1 MHGAPRPNIVLLL
14 ADDLGYRDLGC
25 YGVADIRTP
34 VIDWLA
40 ARGVRFTQFYASTQC
55 TPTRAALLT
64 GRYEQ
69 RIGGLECAIGVG
81 NVGRYDDAIRL
92 RETNDLGLPADEPT
106 LARLLKKAGYA
117 TAITGKWHL
126 GYEDKFSPNAHGFDY
141 AFYFLGGE
149 MDYFH
154 YTERET
160 PDDSMIRLNGK
171 PVKRDGYFTDLM
183 TDEAEKFIVKNRE
196 RPFFL
201 YVPFLTPH
209 APFQGPDDRLPEPL
223 PADSPLWS
231 QGRAPRA
238 VYTAMVESLD
248 QAVGRILD
256 TLEHH
261 GLTDRT
267 LVIFM
272 SDNGGTGSARP
283 TGLRGN
289 KGTTFEGGIR
299 VPCIARWPGVLPEG
313 MTTTQVGITMDL
325 TASILRAAGAKP
337 PAGPSLDGIDILARI
352 AEGRPENSRTLFWRV
367 RRGQTVRWAARDGDL
382 KYVSVNSDGNFE
394 EWLFDLSR
402 DPGEQN
408 DLRSQQ
414 AADLKRLKGLL
425 AEWENEVR
433 PGR

>member
-1 MHGAPRPNIVLLL
+1 
-14 ADDLGYRDLGC
+14 
-25 YGVADIRTP
+25 
-34 VIDWLA
+34 
-40 ARGVRFTQFYASTQC
+40 
-55 TPTRAALLT
+55 
-64 GRYEQ
+64 
-69 RIGGLECAIGVG
+69 
-81 NVGRYDDAIRL
+81 
-92 RETNDLGLPADEPT
+92 
-106 LARLLKKAGYA
+106 
-117 TAITGKWHL
+117 
-126 GYEDKFSPNAHGFDY
+126 
-141 AFYFLGGE
+141 
-149 MDYFH
+149 
-154 YTERET
+154 
-160 PDDSMIRLNGK
+160 
-171 PVKRDGYFTDLM
+171 
-183 TDEAEKFIVKNRE
+183 
-196 RPFFL
+196 
-201 YVPFLTPH
+201 
-209 APFQGPDDRLPEPL
+209 LPEPL

-256 TLEHH
+256 TLERH